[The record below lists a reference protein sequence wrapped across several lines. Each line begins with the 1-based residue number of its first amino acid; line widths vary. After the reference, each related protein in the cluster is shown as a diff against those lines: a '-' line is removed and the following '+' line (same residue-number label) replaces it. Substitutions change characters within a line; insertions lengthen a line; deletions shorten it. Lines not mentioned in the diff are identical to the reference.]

1 MSHVATRG
9 ELRRPGAVR
18 GALIRAVV
26 LWLCIAALLVAAI
39 VSAWAAVARDVYGAG
54 SFARGYL
61 EALADDD
68 AAAALALP
76 GVALSSAELAEAGL
90 PADSSDALLR
100 SEALGT
106 VEDVRLVSDV
116 TTASGVHEVTFSYRL
131 AGQPHRTA
139 FSIVSGDRTFGL
151 FPSWRF
157 ETSPLSVVQLTVAH
171 TTGFRANGFELDTR
185 RVAEAA
191 AGADGA
197 DGAFTSTIP
206 LLTFT
211 PGSVDFDVD
220 TTYLSAAVETAT
232 TTEVASVVDAA
243 VTASATPDFVSE
255 LQQQIDGYLD
265 GCATQQVLQPTG
277 CPFGML
283 IRDRV
288 DDLPVWSIANYPVVE
303 VEAGDTGWQMPPTAG
318 AAHLLVDVK
327 SLFDGTV
334 STLDQDVPFI
344 LSAFVTIRDDGSL
357 YIDLR

>member
-9 ELRRPGAVR
+9 ELRRAGSVR
-18 GALIRAVV
+18 GELVRAVV

-39 VSAWAAVARDVYGAG
+39 VSAWSAVARDVYSAG

-61 EALADDD
+61 EALEDDD

-76 GVALSSAELAEAGL
+76 GVALSSTELAEAGL

-106 VEDVRLVSDV
+106 IEDVRLVSDV
-116 TTASGVHEVTFSYRL
+116 RAADGVHEVTFSYRL

-139 FSIVSGDRTFGL
+139 FSIVGGERTFGL

-157 ETSPLSVVQLTVAH
+157 ATSPLSVVRLTVAH

-185 RVAEAA
+185 RVTEVT
-191 AGADGA
+191 DE
-197 DGAFTSTIP
+197 AFTATIP

-220 TTYLSAAVETAT
+220 TTYLAAPVDTAT
-232 TTEVASVVDAA
+232 TTEVASVVEAD
-243 VTASATPDFVSE
+243 VTASATPDFVAE
-255 LQQQIDGYLD
+255 VQTQIDGYLD
-265 GCATQQVLQPTG
+265 NCATQQVLQPTG
-277 CPFGML
+277 CPFGMV

-288 DDLPVWSIANYPVVE
+288 DDLPVWSIAGYPVVT
-303 VEAGDTGWQMPPTAG
+303 VQPGDTGWQMPPTAG
-318 AAHLLVDVK
+318 AAHLVVDVK

-334 STLDQDVPFI
+334 STLDEDVPFI

>member
-18 GALIRAVV
+18 GALVRAVV

-39 VSAWAAVARDVYGAG
+39 LSAWSAVARDVYGAG
-54 SFARGYL
+54 SFARSYL
-61 EALADDD
+61 QALAADD

-76 GVALSSAELAEAGL
+76 GVALSSAELEEAGL

-106 VEDVRLVSDV
+106 IENVRLVSDV
-116 TTASGVHEVTFSYRL
+116 TTAAGTHEVTFSYRL

-139 FSIVSGDRTFGL
+139 FSIMSGERTFGL

-157 ETSPLSVVQLTVAH
+157 ETSPLSVVRLTVAH
-171 TTGFRANGFELDTR
+171 TTGFLANGFELDSR
-185 RVAEAA
+185 RVA
-191 AGADGA
+191 AGSE
-197 DGAFTSTIP
+197 GAFTSTVP

-211 PGSVDFDVD
+211 PGSVDFSVD
-220 TTYLSAAVETAT
+220 TPYLTASVDTAT
-232 TTEVASVVDAA
+232 TTEVASVVDAE
-243 VTASATPDFVSE
+243 VTANATPGFVSE
-255 LQQQIDGYLD
+255 VQTQVNEYLD
-265 GCATQQVLQPTG
+265 GCAAQQVLQPTG

-288 DDLPVWSIANYPVVE
+288 DDLPVWSIASYPVVD
-303 VEAGDTGWQMPPTAG
+303 VQPGDIGWQMPATGG
-318 AAHLLVDVK
+318 AAHIVVAVK

-334 STLDQDVPFI
+334 STLDEDVPFT
-344 LSAFVTIRDDGSL
+344 LSAFVTIRNDGSL

>member
-9 ELRRPGAVR
+9 ELRRPGTVR
-18 GALIRAVV
+18 GALVRAVV

-39 VSAWAAVARDVYGAG
+39 VSAWSAVARDVYGAG

-61 EALADDD
+61 DALADDD
-68 AAAALALP
+68 AATALALP
-76 GVALSSAELAEAGL
+76 GVALSSAELADAGL

-116 TTASGVHEVTFSYRL
+116 TTASGAHEVTFSYRL

-139 FSIVSGDRTFGL
+139 FSITSGERTFGL

-185 RVAEAA
+185 RVAE
-191 AGADGA
+191 GTE
-197 DGAFTSTIP
+197 GAFTSTIP

-220 TTYLSAAVETAT
+220 TTYLAASVETAT
-232 TTEVASVVDAA
+232 TTEVASVVDAE
-243 VTASATPDFVSE
+243 VTASATSDFVGE
-255 LQQQIDGYLD
+255 VQTQIDGYLD
-265 GCATQQVLQPTG
+265 NCATQQVLQPTG
-277 CPFGML
+277 CPFGMV

-288 DDLPVWSIANYPVVE
+288 DDLPVWSIAAYPVVA
-303 VEAGDTGWQMPPTAG
+303 VQPGDTGWQMPATAG
-318 AAHLLVDVK
+318 AAHLVVDVK

-334 STLDQDVPFI
+334 STLDEDVPFT